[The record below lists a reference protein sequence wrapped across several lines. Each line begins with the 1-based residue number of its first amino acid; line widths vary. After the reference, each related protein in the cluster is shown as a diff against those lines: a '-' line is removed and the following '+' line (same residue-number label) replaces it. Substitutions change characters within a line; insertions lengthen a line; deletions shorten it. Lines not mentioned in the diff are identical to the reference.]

1 MKLSI
6 FDITNFALM
15 ILGVLAF
22 FTIVDG
28 YGGLN
33 LPIKK
38 KEAFTRNYYKRGGKS
53 NRRYSNNYLLLPTSQ
68 LSQQERQCVN
78 NRKDEHPCSDTDKYS
93 HICHAMYGKKRISS

>member
-6 FDITNFALM
+6 FDITNFVLM
-15 ILGVLAF
+15 LLGVLAF

-33 LPIKK
+33 NTNKK
-38 KEAFTRNYYKRGGKS
+38 KEAFTRNYYKKGGKS

>member
-38 KEAFTRNYYKRGGKS
+38 KKHLREIIIKEVENQIEDTQIIIYYYQHHSYHNK
-53 NRRYSNNYLLLPTSQ
+53 
-68 LSQQERQCVN
+68 
-78 NRKDEHPCSDTDKYS
+78 KDNV
-93 HICHAMYGKKRISS
+93 

>member
-6 FDITNFALM
+6 FDITNFGLM

-38 KEAFTRNYYKRGGKS
+38 KRSIYEK
-53 NRRYSNNYLLLPTSQ
+53 LL
-68 LSQQERQCVN
+68 
-78 NRKDEHPCSDTDKYS
+78 
-93 HICHAMYGKKRISS
+93 